1 MQILSYHF
9 SIFDCFILVICS
21 FIVGLS
27 KAGISSISIL
37 TVSGLAYVFGGKS
50 STGIVLPMLLFAD
63 IFAVKYYNRHTDWS
77 MLKRLLPW
85 MVFGVLIGVWFGKD
99 ISEILFKKSMAV
111 LIVITVISMIWW
123 EQKPER
129 NVPNH
134 WSFAGVIGLM
144 AGFTTMVGNL
154 AGAFSN
160 IYFLTMRVTK
170 DTFIG
175 TTAWLFLLINAFKI
189 PFHALVWHT
198 ITWES
203 LIINLVLLPFLL
215 AGFFVGVQV
224 VKRIDDVRYRK
235 LILYLTGFAS
245 IFILLS
251 L

>member
-9 SIFDCFILVICS
+9 SILDCFILVTCS
-21 FIVGLS
+21 FVIGLS

-50 STGIVLPMLLFAD
+50 STGVVLPMLLFAD

-77 MLKRLLPW
+77 ILKRLLPW
-85 MVFGVLIGVWFGKD
+85 MVLGVLIGVWFGKD
-99 ISEILFKKSMAV
+99 ISEVLFKKSMAI
-111 LIVITVISMIWW
+111 LIVLTVVSIIWW
-123 EQKPER
+123 EQKPQR
-129 NVPNH
+129 NINIH
-134 WSFAGVIGLM
+134 WSFVGVIGLM

-154 AGAFSN
+154 AGGFSN
-160 IYFLTMRVTK
+160 IYFLMMRVK
-170 DTFIG
+170 KGIFIG

-189 PFHALVWHT
+189 PLHTFIWHT
-198 ITWES
+198 IVWES
-203 LIINLVLLPFLL
+203 LAINLVLLPFLL
-215 AGFFVGVQV
+215 CGFFVGVQV
-224 VKRIDDVRYRK
+224 VKRMDDARYRK